1 MATITSANLGNGNG
15 SYTTDIVV
23 KDLDMTVS
31 NYVKDRT
38 PVTNM
43 AMSKKRKVNSTLHIW
58 PIDYFRTPTL
68 NAKLEGASVNTN
80 QVENN
85 TRANLGN
92 YTQIFTTT
100 IGATGTARAVE
111 QAGGDPQA
119 YQEVKQLTEIMFDV
133 ELQMVRADG
142 ASIKYSGQAATQ
154 GASPN
159 DGRRFGSLYAFAGT
173 RSGNDTD
180 GTSVLNIATSDSN
193 DTIGTTANTNT
204 PFNGLLSNAGLGYFT
219 FSSGVTLQA
228 FSPVLYKQLVTT
240 AEQRFNAKITNMVV
254 PTSLR
259 TTISDNIPQSRS
271 INRFNPADKGD
282 TIGTTVNTNTPFNG
296 ILSNA
301 GLGSFTFSTG
311 VTLQAFSPVLYKQL
325 VTTAEQRFNAKIT
338 NMVVPTSLR
347 TTISDNIPQ
356 SRSINRFNPADKGDT
371 IGTYEGDFNYT
382 YQIDDSWVMDQT
394 GSDNTSI
401 LFLNPDVVQW
411 GSLRE
416 LGPNNE
422 VFSNADAS
430 LDQYIMEGT
439 LIVRNPAG
447 VAVLAG
453 MTTGSVVTSP
463 RATGQVARYLT

>member
-1 MATITSANLGNGNG
+1 MATITSTSLGNGNG
-15 SYTTDIVV
+15 AYATDIVV

-38 PVTNM
+38 PLTNM
-43 AMSKKRKVNSTLHIW
+43 AMSKKRKINSTLHIW
-58 PIDYFRTPTL
+58 PNDYFRTPAL
-68 NAKLEGASVNTN
+68 NAKLEGAAVDATAAAS
-80 QVENN
+80 N
-85 TRANLGN
+85 TRSNLGN
-92 YTQIFTTT
+92 YTQIFTTV

-159 DGRRFGSLYAFAGT
+159 NGRRFGSLYSFAGT
-173 RSGNDTD
+173 RSGNPTS
-180 GTSVLNIATSDSN
+180 GTAVLNLAASDSN
-193 DTIGTTANTNT
+193 DTTSTTSTNT
-204 PFNGLLSNAGLGYFT
+204 PFNGVLSNAGLGYFS
-219 FSSGVTLQA
+219 FSSGQTLQA
-228 FSPVLYKQLVTT
+228 FSPVLYKQLVTV

-259 TTISDNIPQSRS
+259 TS
-271 INRFNPADKGD
+271 
-282 TIGTTVNTNTPFNG
+282 
-296 ILSNA
+296 
-301 GLGSFTFSTG
+301 
-311 VTLQAFSPVLYKQL
+311 
-325 VTTAEQRFNAKIT
+325 
-338 NMVVPTSLR
+338 
-347 TTISDNIPQ
+347 ISDNIPQ

-394 GSDNTSI
+394 GADNTSI

-453 MTTGSVVTSP
+453 MTTGAVVTTA
-463 RATGQVARYLT
+463 RASTQVQRYLA

>member
-1 MATITSANLGNGNG
+1 MSTITSANLGNGNG

-23 KDLDMTVS
+23 KDLDLTVS

-58 PIDYFRTPTL
+58 PNDYFRTPAL
-68 NAKLEGASVNTN
+68 NAKLEGAGVAASDAAS
-80 QVENN
+80 N
-85 TRANLGN
+85 TRSNLGN
-92 YTQIFTTT
+92 YTQIFTTV

-133 ELQMVRADG
+133 ELQMLRADG
-142 ASIKYSGQAATQ
+142 ASIKYSGQAASQ
-154 GASPN
+154 GSSPN
-159 DGRRFGSLYAFAGT
+159 NGRRFGSLFAFAGT
-173 RSGNDTD
+173 RSGNPTS
-180 GTSVLNIATSDSN
+180 GTAVLNLAASDSN
-193 DTIGTTANTNT
+193 DTTSTTATNT
-204 PFNGLLSNAGLGYFT
+204 PFNGSLANAGLGYFSFAT
-219 FSSGVTLQA
+219 GQTLQA
-228 FSPVLYKQLVTT
+228 FSPVLYKQLVTV

-259 TTISDNIPQSRS
+259 TSISDNI
-271 INRFNPADKGD
+271 A
-282 TIGTTVNTNTPFNG
+282 
-296 ILSNA
+296 
-301 GLGSFTFSTG
+301 
-311 VTLQAFSPVLYKQL
+311 
-325 VTTAEQRFNAKIT
+325 
-338 NMVVPTSLR
+338 
-347 TTISDNIPQ
+347 Q

-401 LFLNPDVVQW
+401 LFLNPDVIQW

-430 LDQYIMEGT
+430 LDQYILEGT

-453 MTTGSVVTSP
+453 MTTGAVVTTP
-463 RATGQVARYLT
+463 RATGQVARYLA

>member
-1 MATITSANLGNGNG
+1 MATITSTSLGNGNG
-15 SYTTDIVV
+15 AYATDIVV

-38 PVTNM
+38 PLTNM
-43 AMSKKRKVNSTLHIW
+43 AMSKKRKINSTLHIW
-58 PIDYFRTPTL
+58 PNDYFRTPAL
-68 NAKLEGASVNTN
+68 NAKLEGAAVDATAAAS
-80 QVENN
+80 N
-85 TRANLGN
+85 TRSNLGN
-92 YTQIFTTT
+92 YTQIFTTV

-154 GASPN
+154 GAAPN
-159 DGRRFGSLYAFAGT
+159 NGRRFGSLYSFAGT
-173 RSGNDTD
+173 RSGNPTS
-180 GTSVLNIATSDSN
+180 GTAVLNLAASDSN
-193 DTIGTTANTNT
+193 DTTSATSTNT
-204 PFNGLLSNAGLGYFT
+204 PFNGVLSNAGLGYFS
-219 FSSGVTLQA
+219 FSSGQTLQA
-228 FSPVLYKQLVTT
+228 FSPVLYKQLVT
-240 AEQRFNAKITNMVV
+240 V
-254 PTSLR
+254 
-259 TTISDNIPQSRS
+259 
-271 INRFNPADKGD
+271 
-282 TIGTTVNTNTPFNG
+282 
-296 ILSNA
+296 
-301 GLGSFTFSTG
+301 
-311 VTLQAFSPVLYKQL
+311 
-325 VTTAEQRFNAKIT
+325 AEQRFNAKIT

-394 GSDNTSI
+394 GADNTSI

-453 MTTGSVVTSP
+453 MTTGAVVTTP
-463 RATGQVARYLT
+463 RASAQVQRYLA

>member
-1 MATITSANLGNGNG
+1 MSTITSTTLGNGNG
-15 SYTTDIVV
+15 PYQTDIVV
-23 KDLDMTVS
+23 KDMDLTVS

-38 PVTNM
+38 PITNM
-43 AMSKKRKVNSTLHIW
+43 AMSKKRKINSTLHIW
-58 PIDYFRTPTL
+58 PNDYFRQPTL
-68 NAKLEGASVNTN
+68 NAALEGASVLSSAA
-80 QVENN
+80 ESN
-85 TRANLGN
+85 TRSNIGN
-92 YTQIFTTT
+92 YTQIFTTV

-142 ASIKYSGQAATQ
+142 ASIKYSGQSATQ
-154 GASPN
+154 GSAPN
-159 DGRRFGSLYAFAGT
+159 TGRRFGSLIAFAGT
-173 RSGNDTD
+173 RSGNPTS
-180 GTSVLNIATSDSN
+180 GTSVLNLATSDSN
-193 DTIGTTANTNT
+193 DTTTATSTNT
-204 PFNGLLSNAGLGYFT
+204 PFNGALSNAGLGYWT
-219 FSSGVTLQA
+219 VGSGTNTLQN

-254 PTSLR
+254 ATSMR
-259 TTISDNIPQSRS
+259 TS
-271 INRFNPADKGD
+271 
-282 TIGTTVNTNTPFNG
+282 
-296 ILSNA
+296 
-301 GLGSFTFSTG
+301 
-311 VTLQAFSPVLYKQL
+311 
-325 VTTAEQRFNAKIT
+325 
-338 NMVVPTSLR
+338 
-347 TTISDNIPQ
+347 ISDNIPQ

-382 YQIDDSWVMDQT
+382 YQIDDNWIMDQT
-394 GSDNTSI
+394 GSSNNNI

-447 VAVLAG
+447 VAVLAD
-453 MTTGSVVTSP
+453 MTPGDTVVTTP
-463 RATGQVARYLT
+463 RPSTQVQRYLA

>member
-282 TIGTTVNTNTPFNG
+282 TIGT
-296 ILSNA
+296 
-301 GLGSFTFSTG
+301 
-311 VTLQAFSPVLYKQL
+311 
-325 VTTAEQRFNAKIT
+325 
-338 NMVVPTSLR
+338 
-347 TTISDNIPQ
+347 
-356 SRSINRFNPADKGDT
+356 
-371 IGTYEGDFNYT
+371 YEGDFNYT

-394 GSDNTSI
+394 GADNTSI

-447 VAVLAG
+447 VAVLAA
-453 MTTGSVVTSP
+453 MTTGTPITTP
-463 RATGQVARYLT
+463 RPAAQVKRYLV

>member
-1 MATITSANLGNGNG
+1 MSTITSTSLGNGNG
-15 SYTTDIVV
+15 AYATDIVV

-38 PVTNM
+38 PITNM
-43 AMSKKRKVNSTLHIW
+43 AMSKKRKINSTLHIW
-58 PIDYFRTPTL
+58 PNDYFRTPAL
-68 NAKLEGASVNTN
+68 NAKLEGAAVDATAAAS
-80 QVENN
+80 N
-85 TRANLGN
+85 TRSNLGN
-92 YTQIFTTT
+92 YTQIFTTV

-133 ELQMVRADG
+133 ELQMLRADG

-154 GASPN
+154 GATPN
-159 DGRRFGSLYAFAGT
+159 NGRRFGSLYSFAGS
-173 RSGNDTD
+173 RSGNPTS
-180 GTSVLNIATSDSN
+180 GTAVLNLAASDSN
-193 DTIGTTANTNT
+193 DTTSATSTNT
-204 PFNGLLSNAGLGYFT
+204 PFNGVLSNAGLGYFS
-219 FSSGVTLQA
+219 FSTGQTLQA
-228 FSPVLYKQLVTT
+228 FSPVLYKQLVTV

-259 TTISDNIPQSRS
+259 TS
-271 INRFNPADKGD
+271 
-282 TIGTTVNTNTPFNG
+282 
-296 ILSNA
+296 
-301 GLGSFTFSTG
+301 
-311 VTLQAFSPVLYKQL
+311 
-325 VTTAEQRFNAKIT
+325 
-338 NMVVPTSLR
+338 
-347 TTISDNIPQ
+347 ISDNIPQ

-394 GSDNTSI
+394 GADNTSI

-447 VAVLAG
+447 VGVLAG
-453 MTTGSVVTSP
+453 MTTGAVVTTP
-463 RATGQVARYLT
+463 RASTQVQRYLA

>member
-1 MATITSANLGNGNG
+1 MSTITSANLGNGNG

-23 KDLDMTVS
+23 KDLDLTVS

-38 PVTNM
+38 PITNM

-58 PIDYFRTPTL
+58 PNDYFRTPAL
-68 NAKLEGASVNTN
+68 NAKLEGAGVAASDAAS
-80 QVENN
+80 N
-85 TRANLGN
+85 TRANCGN
-92 YTQIFTTT
+92 YTQIFTTV

-142 ASIKYSGQAATQ
+142 ASIKYSGQASSQ
-154 GASPN
+154 GTSPN
-159 DGRRFGSLYAFAGT
+159 NGRRFGSLYSFAGT
-173 RSGNDTD
+173 RSGNPTS
-180 GTSVLNIATSDSN
+180 GTAVLNLATSDSN
-193 DTIGTTANTNT
+193 DTTSTTSTNT
-204 PFNGLLSNAGLGYFT
+204 PFNGLLSNAGLGYFS
-219 FSSGVTLQA
+219 FSTGQTLQA
-228 FSPVLYKQLVTT
+228 FSPVLYKQLVT
-240 AEQRFNAKITNMVV
+240 V
-254 PTSLR
+254 
-259 TTISDNIPQSRS
+259 
-271 INRFNPADKGD
+271 
-282 TIGTTVNTNTPFNG
+282 
-296 ILSNA
+296 
-301 GLGSFTFSTG
+301 
-311 VTLQAFSPVLYKQL
+311 
-325 VTTAEQRFNAKIT
+325 AEQRFNAKIT

-394 GSDNTSI
+394 GADNTSI
-401 LFLNPDVVQW
+401 LFLNPDVIQW

-453 MTTGSVVTSP
+453 MTTGTVVTTQ
-463 RATGQVARYLT
+463 RASTQVQRYIA

>member
-1 MATITSANLGNGNG
+1 MATITSAALGNGNG

-58 PIDYFRTPTL
+58 PNDYFRVPAL
-68 NAKLEGASVNTN
+68 NAKLEGAAVDSSAAAS
-80 QVENN
+80 N
-85 TRANLGN
+85 TRSNLGN
-92 YTQIFTTT
+92 YTQIFTTV

-133 ELQMVRADG
+133 ELQMVRADA
-142 ASIKYSGQAATQ
+142 ASIKYSGQASTTQ
-154 GASPN
+154 SSPN
-159 DGRRFGSLYAFAGT
+159 NGRRFGSLFAFAGT
-173 RSGNDTD
+173 RSGNPTS
-180 GTSVLNIATSDSN
+180 GTAVLNIATSDSN
-193 DTIGTTANTNT
+193 DTTSATSTNT
-204 PFNGLLSNAGLGYFT
+204 PFNGSLANAGLGYFSFAT
-219 FSSGVTLQA
+219 GQTLQA
-228 FSPVLYKQLVTT
+228 FSPVLYKQLVT
-240 AEQRFNAKITNMVV
+240 V
-254 PTSLR
+254 
-259 TTISDNIPQSRS
+259 
-271 INRFNPADKGD
+271 
-282 TIGTTVNTNTPFNG
+282 
-296 ILSNA
+296 
-301 GLGSFTFSTG
+301 
-311 VTLQAFSPVLYKQL
+311 
-325 VTTAEQRFNAKIT
+325 AEQRFNAKIT

-453 MTTGSVVTSP
+453 MTTGTVVTTA

>member
-1 MATITSANLGNGNG
+1 MATITSAALGNGNG

-38 PVTNM
+38 PITNM
-43 AMSKKRKVNSTLHIW
+43 AMSKKRKINSTLHIW
-58 PIDYFRTPTL
+58 PNDYFRVPAL
-68 NAKLEGASVNTN
+68 NAKLEGAAVDSSAAAS
-80 QVENN
+80 N
-85 TRANLGN
+85 TRSNLGN
-92 YTQIFTTT
+92 YTQIFTTV

-159 DGRRFGSLYAFAGT
+159 NGRRFGSLYAFAGT

-180 GTSVLNIATSDSN
+180 GTSVLNLATSDSN
-193 DTIGTTANTNT
+193 DTTSATNTNQ
-204 PFNGLLSNAGLGYFT
+204 PFNGSLANAGLGYFT
-219 FSSGVTLQA
+219 FSSGVTLQQ
-228 FSPVLYKQLVTT
+228 FSPYLYKQLVTT

-254 PTSLR
+254 PTSMR
-259 TTISDNIPQSRS
+259 THISDMMPTSRS

-282 TIGTTVNTNTPFNG
+282 TI
-296 ILSNA
+296 S
-301 GLGSFTFSTG
+301 
-311 VTLQAFSPVLYKQL
+311 
-325 VTTAEQRFNAKIT
+325 
-338 NMVVPTSLR
+338 
-347 TTISDNIPQ
+347 
-356 SRSINRFNPADKGDT
+356 
-371 IGTYEGDFNYT
+371 TYEGDFNYT

-394 GSDNTSI
+394 GADNTSA

-447 VAVLAG
+447 VAVLAAISP
-453 MTTGSVVTSP
+453 TGAAVTSARP
-463 RATGQVARYLT
+463 SAQCQRYLT

>member
-1 MATITSANLGNGNG
+1 MATITSAALGNGNG

-23 KDLDMTVS
+23 KDLDLTVS

-58 PIDYFRTPTL
+58 PNDYFRVPAL
-68 NAKLEGASVNTN
+68 NAKLEGASVAASDAAS
-80 QVENN
+80 N
-85 TRANLGN
+85 TRSNLGN

-133 ELQMVRADG
+133 ELQMLRADG
-142 ASIKYSGQAATQ
+142 ASIKYSGQAASQ

-159 DGRRFGSLYAFAGT
+159 NGRRFGSLFAFAGT

-180 GTSVLNIATSDSN
+180 GTSVLNLATSDGD
-193 DTIGTTANTNT
+193 DTTSATATNT
-204 PFNGLLSNAGLGYFT
+204 PFNGVLANAGLGYFT
-219 FSSGVTLQA
+219 FSTGVTLQA
-228 FSPVLYKQLVTT
+228 FSPVLYKQLVTV

-259 TTISDNIPQSRS
+259 TTISDNI
-271 INRFNPADKGD
+271 A
-282 TIGTTVNTNTPFNG
+282 
-296 ILSNA
+296 
-301 GLGSFTFSTG
+301 
-311 VTLQAFSPVLYKQL
+311 
-325 VTTAEQRFNAKIT
+325 
-338 NMVVPTSLR
+338 
-347 TTISDNIPQ
+347 Q

-401 LFLNPDVVQW
+401 LFLNPDVIQW

-447 VAVLAG
+447 VAVLAA
-453 MTTGSVVTSP
+453 MTTGAVVTTP
-463 RATGQVARYLT
+463 RATAQVKRYLA

>member
-1 MATITSANLGNGNG
+1 MSTITSASLGNGNG

-58 PIDYFRTPTL
+58 PNDYFRTPAL
-68 NAKLEGASVNTN
+68 NAKLEGAAVDSTAAAS
-80 QVENN
+80 N

-92 YTQIFTTT
+92 YTQIFTTV

-133 ELQMVRADG
+133 ELQLVRADG

-154 GASPN
+154 GSGAPN
-159 DGRRFGSLYAFAGT
+159 TGRRMGSLYSFAGT
-173 RSGNDTD
+173 RSGNPTS
-180 GTSVLNIATSDSN
+180 GTAVLNIATSDSN
-193 DTIGTTANTNT
+193 DTTSTTSTNT
-204 PFNGLLSNAGLGYFT
+204 PFNGSLANAGLGYFS
-219 FSSGVTLQA
+219 FASGQTLQQ
-228 FSPVLYKQLVTT
+228 FSPFLYKQLVTT

-254 PTSLR
+254 PTSMR
-259 TTISDNIPQSRS
+259 THISD
-271 INRFNPADKGD
+271 
-282 TIGTTVNTNTPFNG
+282 
-296 ILSNA
+296 
-301 GLGSFTFSTG
+301 
-311 VTLQAFSPVLYKQL
+311 TL
-325 VTTAEQRFNAKIT
+325 
-338 NMVVPTSLR
+338 PT
-347 TTISDNIPQ
+347 

-382 YQIDDSWVMDQT
+382 YQIDDCWIMDQT
-394 GSDNTSI
+394 GADNTSV
-401 LFLNPDVVQW
+401 LFMNPDVIQW

-447 VAVLAG
+447 VGVLAG
-453 MTTGSVVTSP
+453 ISPTGAAVTAP
-463 RATGQVARYLT
+463 RPTAQCARYLT

>member
-1 MATITSANLGNGNG
+1 MATITSTSLGNGNG
-15 SYTTDIVV
+15 AYATDIVV

-38 PVTNM
+38 PLTNM
-43 AMSKKRKVNSTLHIW
+43 AMSKKRKINSTLHIW
-58 PIDYFRTPTL
+58 PNDYFRTPAL
-68 NAKLEGASVNTN
+68 NAKLEGAAVDATAAAS
-80 QVENN
+80 N
-85 TRANLGN
+85 TRSNLGN
-92 YTQIFTTT
+92 YTQIFTTV

-159 DGRRFGSLYAFAGT
+159 NGRRFGSLYSFAGT
-173 RSGNDTD
+173 RSGNPTS
-180 GTSVLNIATSDSN
+180 GTAVLNLAASDSN
-193 DTIGTTANTNT
+193 DTTSTTSTNT
-204 PFNGLLSNAGLGYFT
+204 PFNGVLSNAGLGYFS
-219 FSSGVTLQA
+219 FSSGQTLQA
-228 FSPVLYKQLVTT
+228 FSPVLYKQLVTV

-259 TTISDNIPQSRS
+259 TS
-271 INRFNPADKGD
+271 
-282 TIGTTVNTNTPFNG
+282 
-296 ILSNA
+296 
-301 GLGSFTFSTG
+301 
-311 VTLQAFSPVLYKQL
+311 
-325 VTTAEQRFNAKIT
+325 
-338 NMVVPTSLR
+338 
-347 TTISDNIPQ
+347 ISDNIPQ

-394 GSDNTSI
+394 GADNTSI

-453 MTTGSVVTSP
+453 MTTGAVVTTP
-463 RATGQVARYLT
+463 RASTQVQRYLA

>member
-1 MATITSANLGNGNG
+1 MATITSASLGNGNG

-38 PVTNM
+38 PITNM

-58 PIDYFRTPTL
+58 PNDYFRVPAL
-68 NAKLEGASVNTN
+68 NAKLEGAAVDSTAAAS
-80 QVENN
+80 N

-92 YTQIFTTT
+92 YTQIFTTV

-133 ELQMVRADG
+133 ELQMVRADA
-142 ASIKYSGQAATQ
+142 ASIKYSGQASTTQ
-154 GASPN
+154 SSPN
-159 DGRRFGSLYAFAGT
+159 NGRRFGSLFSFAGT
-173 RSGNDTD
+173 RSGNPTS
-180 GTSVLNIATSDSN
+180 GTGVLNIATSDSN
-193 DTIGTTANTNT
+193 DTTSATSTNT
-204 PFNGLLSNAGLGYFT
+204 PFAGSLANAGLGYFSFAT
-219 FSSGVTLQA
+219 GQTLQA
-228 FSPVLYKQLVTT
+228 FSPVLYKQLVT
-240 AEQRFNAKITNMVV
+240 V
-254 PTSLR
+254 
-259 TTISDNIPQSRS
+259 
-271 INRFNPADKGD
+271 
-282 TIGTTVNTNTPFNG
+282 
-296 ILSNA
+296 
-301 GLGSFTFSTG
+301 
-311 VTLQAFSPVLYKQL
+311 
-325 VTTAEQRFNAKIT
+325 AEQRFNAKIT

-453 MTTGSVVTSP
+453 MTTGAVVTTA
-463 RATGQVARYLT
+463 RASTQVARYLT

>member
-38 PVTNM
+38 PITNM

-58 PIDYFRTPTL
+58 PVDYYRTPAL
-68 NAKLEGASVNTN
+68 NAKLEGAAVSTALAAD
-80 QVENN
+80 N
-85 TRANLGN
+85 TRANIGN
-92 YTQIFTTT
+92 YTQIFSTV

-154 GASPN
+154 GGGAPN
-159 DGRRFGSLYAFAGT
+159 TGRRFGSLFSYAGT

-180 GTSVLNIATSDSN
+180 GTSVLNLATSDGN
-193 DTIGTTANTNT
+193 DVTSATATNQ
-204 PFNGLLSNAGLGYFT
+204 PFNGLLPNAGLGYFT
-219 FSSGVTLQA
+219 FGSGVTLQQ
-228 FSPVLYKQLVTT
+228 FSPFLYKQLVTT
-240 AEQRFNAKITNMVV
+240 AEQRFNAKITNMVA
-254 PTSLR
+254 PTSMR
-259 TTISDNIPQSRS
+259 THISDM
-271 INRFNPADKGD
+271 
-282 TIGTTVNTNTPFNG
+282 
-296 ILSNA
+296 L
-301 GLGSFTFSTG
+301 
-311 VTLQAFSPVLYKQL
+311 
-325 VTTAEQRFNAKIT
+325 
-338 NMVVPTSLR
+338 PT
-347 TTISDNIPQ
+347 

-394 GSDNTSI
+394 GSDNTSV

-422 VFSNADAS
+422 VFSSADAS

-447 VAVLAG
+447 VAVLAAVSP
-453 MTTGSVVTSP
+453 TGAAVTVP
-463 RATGQVARYLT
+463 RPSAQVQRYL

>member
-1 MATITSANLGNGNG
+1 MSTITSANLGNGNG

-38 PVTNM
+38 PLTNM

-58 PIDYFRTPTL
+58 PVDYYRTPVL
-68 NAKLEGASVNTN
+68 NAKLEGAAVAASAADS
-80 QVENN
+80 N
-85 TRANLGN
+85 TRANCGN
-92 YTQIFTTT
+92 YTQIFTTV

-142 ASIKYSGQAATQ
+142 ASIKYSGQSASQ
-154 GASPN
+154 GSSPN
-159 DGRRFGSLYAFAGT
+159 NGRRFGSLYAFAGT

-180 GTSVLNIATSDSN
+180 GTSVLNLASSDGTDTTSATD
-193 DTIGTTANTNT
+193 TNT
-204 PFNGLLSNAGLGYFT
+204 PFNALLSNAGLGYFT
-219 FSSGVTLQA
+219 FASGVTLQQ
-228 FSPVLYKQLVTT
+228 FSPYLYKQLVTT

-254 PTSLR
+254 PTSMR
-259 TTISDNIPQSRS
+259 THISD
-271 INRFNPADKGD
+271 
-282 TIGTTVNTNTPFNG
+282 
-296 ILSNA
+296 
-301 GLGSFTFSTG
+301 
-311 VTLQAFSPVLYKQL
+311 
-325 VTTAEQRFNAKIT
+325 
-338 NMVVPTSLR
+338 MMPT
-347 TTISDNIPQ
+347 

-394 GSDNTSI
+394 GADNTSA
-401 LFLNPDVVQW
+401 LFLNPDVIQW

-416 LGPNNE
+416 LAPNNE
-422 VFSNADAS
+422 VFSSADAS

-447 VAVLAG
+447 VAVLAAVSPTG
-453 MTTGSVVTSP
+453 AAVTTP
-463 RATGQVARYLT
+463 RPTAQVKRYLS

>member
-1 MATITSANLGNGNG
+1 MSTITSAALGNGNG

-58 PIDYFRTPTL
+58 PNDYFRVPAL
-68 NAKLEGASVNTN
+68 NAKLEGASVDSTAAAS
-80 QVENN
+80 N
-85 TRANLGN
+85 TRSNLGN
-92 YTQIFTTT
+92 YTQIFTTV

-133 ELQMVRADG
+133 ELQMLRADG

-154 GASPN
+154 GSSPDN
-159 DGRRFGSLYAFAGT
+159 GRRFGSLFAFAGT
-173 RSGNDTD
+173 RSGNPTS
-180 GTSVLNIATSDSN
+180 GTGVLNIATSDSN
-193 DTIGTTANTNT
+193 DAIGTTASTNT
-204 PFNGLLSNAGLGYFT
+204 PFNGSLANAGLGYFSFAT
-219 FSSGVTLQA
+219 GQTLQA
-228 FSPVLYKQLVTT
+228 FSPVLYKQLVT
-240 AEQRFNAKITNMVV
+240 V
-254 PTSLR
+254 
-259 TTISDNIPQSRS
+259 
-271 INRFNPADKGD
+271 
-282 TIGTTVNTNTPFNG
+282 
-296 ILSNA
+296 
-301 GLGSFTFSTG
+301 
-311 VTLQAFSPVLYKQL
+311 
-325 VTTAEQRFNAKIT
+325 AEQRFNAKIT

-430 LDQYIMEGT
+430 LDQYILEGT

-453 MTTGSVVTSP
+453 MTTGAVVTTA
-463 RATGQVARYLT
+463 RATAQVKRYLA

>member
-1 MATITSANLGNGNG
+1 MSTITTANLGNGNG
-15 SYTTDIVV
+15 PYATDIVV

-38 PVTNM
+38 PITNM
-43 AMSKKRKVNSTLHIW
+43 AMSKKRKINSTLHIW

-68 NAKLEGASVNTN
+68 NAKLEGASVDTS

-85 TRANLGN
+85 TRANCGN

-133 ELQMVRADG
+133 EQQMVRADG
-142 ASIKYSGQAATQ
+142 ASIKYSGQSATQ

-159 DGRRFGSLYAFAGT
+159 NGRRFGSLYAFAGT

-180 GTSVLNIATSDSN
+180 GTSVLNLATSDSN
-193 DTIGTTANTNT
+193 DTIGSTVNTNV
-204 PFNGLLSNAGLGYFT
+204 PFNGLLSNSGLGY
-219 FSSGVTLQA
+219 
-228 FSPVLYKQLVTT
+228 
-240 AEQRFNAKITNMVV
+240 
-254 PTSLR
+254 
-259 TTISDNIPQSRS
+259 
-271 INRFNPADKGD
+271 
-282 TIGTTVNTNTPFNG
+282 
-296 ILSNA
+296 
-301 GLGSFTFSTG
+301 FTFSTG
-311 VTLQAFSPVLYKQL
+311 VTLQPFSPVLYKQL

-371 IGTYEGDFNYT
+371 IGTYEGDVNYT
-382 YQIDDSWVMDQT
+382 YQIDDNWIMDQT
-394 GSDNTSI
+394 GADNTSI

-447 VAVLAG
+447 VAVLAAI
-453 MTTGSVVTSP
+453 TTGTPITTP
-463 RATGQVARYLT
+463 RPSAQVARYLT

>member
-1 MATITSANLGNGNG
+1 MSTITSANLGNGNG

-38 PVTNM
+38 PLTNM

-58 PIDYFRTPTL
+58 PVDYYRTPVL
-68 NAKLEGASVNTN
+68 NAKLEGAAVAASAADS
-80 QVENN
+80 N
-85 TRANLGN
+85 TRANCGN
-92 YTQIFTTT
+92 YTQIFTTV

-142 ASIKYSGQAATQ
+142 ASIKYSGQAASQ

-180 GTSVLNIATSDSN
+180 GTSVLNLAASDGT
-193 DTIGTTANTNT
+193 DTTTATNTNT
-204 PFNGLLSNAGLGYFT
+204 PFNALLSNAGLGYFT
-219 FSSGVTLQA
+219 FASGVTLQQ
-228 FSPVLYKQLVTT
+228 FSPYLYKQLVTT

-254 PTSLR
+254 PTSMR
-259 TTISDNIPQSRS
+259 THISDQ
-271 INRFNPADKGD
+271 
-282 TIGTTVNTNTPFNG
+282 
-296 ILSNA
+296 
-301 GLGSFTFSTG
+301 
-311 VTLQAFSPVLYKQL
+311 
-325 VTTAEQRFNAKIT
+325 
-338 NMVVPTSLR
+338 MPT
-347 TTISDNIPQ
+347 

-394 GSDNTSI
+394 GADNTSA
-401 LFLNPDVVQW
+401 LFLNPDVIQW

-422 VFSNADAS
+422 VFSSADAS

-447 VAVLAG
+447 VAVLAAVSPSG
-453 MTTGSVVTSP
+453 AAVTANRP
-463 RATGQVARYLT
+463 TAQVKRYLA

>member
-1 MATITSANLGNGNG
+1 MSTITSAALGNGAG
-15 SYTTDIVV
+15 SYQTDIVV
-23 KDLDMTVS
+23 KDLDLTVS

-43 AMSKKRKVNSTLHIW
+43 AMSKKRKINSTLHIW
-58 PIDYFRTPTL
+58 PIDYFRTPAL
-68 NAKLEGASVNTN
+68 NAALEGASVTAAAAAS
-80 QVENN
+80 N

-92 YTQIFTTT
+92 YTQIFTTV

-142 ASIKYSGQAATQ
+142 ASIKYSGQSATQ
-154 GASPN
+154 GSSPN
-159 DGRRFGSLYAFAGT
+159 NGRRFGSLYAFAGT
-173 RSGNDTD
+173 RSGNDTS
-180 GTSVLNIATSDSN
+180 GTSVLNLASSDSN
-193 DTIGTTANTNT
+193 DTTSTVSTNT
-204 PFNGLLSNAGLGYFT
+204 PFNGVLSNAGLGYFSYGSNET
-219 FSSGVTLQA
+219 AQA
-228 FSPVLYKQLVTT
+228 FSPVLYKQLVTV
-240 AEQRFNAKITNMVV
+240 AEQRFNAKITNIMAPV
-254 PTSLR
+254 SQR
-259 TTISDNIPQSRS
+259 TYISDNI
-271 INRFNPADKGD
+271 A
-282 TIGTTVNTNTPFNG
+282 
-296 ILSNA
+296 
-301 GLGSFTFSTG
+301 
-311 VTLQAFSPVLYKQL
+311 
-325 VTTAEQRFNAKIT
+325 
-338 NMVVPTSLR
+338 
-347 TTISDNIPQ
+347 Q

-382 YQIDDSWVMDQT
+382 YQIDDNWIMDQT
-394 GSDNTSI
+394 GADNTSI

-447 VAVLAG
+447 VAVLAAITPSDTIV
-453 MTTGSVVTSP
+453 TTARPS
-463 RATGQVARYLT
+463 AQVQRYQA

>member
-1 MATITSANLGNGNG
+1 MATITSAALGNGNG

-23 KDLDMTVS
+23 KDLDLTVS

-43 AMSKKRKVNSTLHIW
+43 AMSKKRKINSTLHIW
-58 PIDYFRTPTL
+58 PNDYFRTPAL
-68 NAKLEGASVNTN
+68 NAKLEGAAVTAGAAAS
-80 QVENN
+80 N
-85 TRANLGN
+85 TRSNLGN
-92 YTQIFTTT
+92 YTQIFTTV

-133 ELQMVRADG
+133 ELQMLRADG

-154 GASPN
+154 GSTPN
-159 DGRRFGSLYAFAGT
+159 DGRRFGSLFAFAGT

-180 GTSVLNIATSDSN
+180 GTSVLNLAASDSD
-193 DTIGTTANTNT
+193 DTTSAVATNT
-204 PFNGLLSNAGLGYFT
+204 PFNGSLANAGLGYFT

-228 FSPVLYKQLVTT
+228 FSPVLYKQLVT
-240 AEQRFNAKITNMVV
+240 V
-254 PTSLR
+254 
-259 TTISDNIPQSRS
+259 
-271 INRFNPADKGD
+271 
-282 TIGTTVNTNTPFNG
+282 
-296 ILSNA
+296 
-301 GLGSFTFSTG
+301 
-311 VTLQAFSPVLYKQL
+311 
-325 VTTAEQRFNAKIT
+325 AEQRFNAKIT

-447 VAVLAG
+447 VAVLAA
-453 MTTGSVVTSP
+453 MTTGSVVTTP
-463 RATGQVARYLT
+463 RAAAQVKRYLA

>member
-1 MATITSANLGNGNG
+1 MATITSTALGNGNG

-58 PIDYFRTPTL
+58 PNDYFRVPAL
-68 NAKLEGASVNTN
+68 NAKLEGAAVDASAAAS
-80 QVENN
+80 N
-85 TRANLGN
+85 TRSNLGN
-92 YTQIFTTT
+92 YTQIFTTV

-133 ELQMVRADG
+133 ELQMVRADA
-142 ASIKYSGQAATQ
+142 ASIKYSGQASTTQ
-154 GASPN
+154 SSPN
-159 DGRRFGSLYAFAGT
+159 NGRRFGSLFAFAGT
-173 RSGNDTD
+173 RSGNPTS
-180 GTSVLNIATSDSN
+180 GTAVLNIATSDSN
-193 DTIGTTANTNT
+193 DTTSATSTNT
-204 PFNGLLSNAGLGYFT
+204 PFNGSLANAGLGYFSFAT
-219 FSSGVTLQA
+219 GQTLQA
-228 FSPVLYKQLVTT
+228 FSPVLYKQLVT
-240 AEQRFNAKITNMVV
+240 V
-254 PTSLR
+254 
-259 TTISDNIPQSRS
+259 
-271 INRFNPADKGD
+271 
-282 TIGTTVNTNTPFNG
+282 
-296 ILSNA
+296 
-301 GLGSFTFSTG
+301 
-311 VTLQAFSPVLYKQL
+311 
-325 VTTAEQRFNAKIT
+325 AEQRFNAKIT

-453 MTTGSVVTSP
+453 MTTGTVVTSP

>member
-1 MATITSANLGNGNG
+1 MSTITSAALGNGNG

-43 AMSKKRKVNSTLHIW
+43 AMSKKRKINSTLHIW
-58 PIDYFRTPTL
+58 PNDYFRTPAL
-68 NAKLEGASVNTN
+68 NAKLEGASVTAGAAAS
-80 QVENN
+80 N
-85 TRANLGN
+85 TRSNLGN
-92 YTQIFTTT
+92 YTQIFTTV

-133 ELQMVRADG
+133 ELQMLRADG

-154 GASPN
+154 GSTPN
-159 DGRRFGSLYAFAGT
+159 DGRRFGSLFAFAGT

-180 GTSVLNIATSDSN
+180 GTSVLNLAASDSD
-193 DTIGTTANTNT
+193 DTTTAVATNT
-204 PFNGLLSNAGLGYFT
+204 PFNGSLANAGLGYFT

-228 FSPVLYKQLVTT
+228 FSPVLYKQLVT
-240 AEQRFNAKITNMVV
+240 V
-254 PTSLR
+254 
-259 TTISDNIPQSRS
+259 
-271 INRFNPADKGD
+271 
-282 TIGTTVNTNTPFNG
+282 
-296 ILSNA
+296 
-301 GLGSFTFSTG
+301 
-311 VTLQAFSPVLYKQL
+311 
-325 VTTAEQRFNAKIT
+325 AEQRFNAKIT

-447 VAVLAG
+447 VAVLAA
-453 MTTGSVVTSP
+453 MTTGAVVTTP
-463 RATGQVARYLT
+463 RAAAQVKRYLA

>member
-1 MATITSANLGNGNG
+1 MSTITSAALGNGNG

-58 PIDYFRTPTL
+58 PNDYFRTPAL
-68 NAKLEGASVNTN
+68 NAKLEGAAVDST
-80 QVENN
+80 QAASN
-85 TRANLGN
+85 TRSNLGN
-92 YTQIFTTT
+92 YTQIFTTV

-133 ELQMVRADG
+133 ELQMLRADG

-154 GASPN
+154 GSSPDN
-159 DGRRFGSLYAFAGT
+159 GRRFGSLFAFAGT
-173 RSGNDTD
+173 RSGNPTS
-180 GTSVLNIATSDSN
+180 GTGVLNIATSDSN
-193 DTIGTTANTNT
+193 DTIGTTASTNT
-204 PFNGLLSNAGLGYFT
+204 PFNGSLANAGLGYFSFAT
-219 FSSGVTLQA
+219 GQTLQA
-228 FSPVLYKQLVTT
+228 FSPVLYKQLVT
-240 AEQRFNAKITNMVV
+240 V
-254 PTSLR
+254 
-259 TTISDNIPQSRS
+259 
-271 INRFNPADKGD
+271 
-282 TIGTTVNTNTPFNG
+282 
-296 ILSNA
+296 
-301 GLGSFTFSTG
+301 
-311 VTLQAFSPVLYKQL
+311 
-325 VTTAEQRFNAKIT
+325 AEQRFNAKIT

-453 MTTGSVVTSP
+453 MTTGAVVTTARP
-463 RATGQVARYLT
+463 VAQVKRYLA

>member
-1 MATITSANLGNGNG
+1 MATITSAALGNGNG

-38 PVTNM
+38 PITNM

-58 PIDYFRTPTL
+58 PNDYFRVPAL
-68 NAKLEGASVNTN
+68 NAKLEGAAVDSTAAAS
-80 QVENN
+80 N

-92 YTQIFTTT
+92 YTQIFTTV

-133 ELQMVRADG
+133 ELQMVRADA
-142 ASIKYSGQAATQ
+142 ASIKYSGQASTTQ
-154 GASPN
+154 SSPN
-159 DGRRFGSLYAFAGT
+159 NGRRFGSLFSFAGT
-173 RSGNDTD
+173 RSGNPTS
-180 GTSVLNIATSDSN
+180 GTGVLNIATSDSN
-193 DTIGTTANTNT
+193 DTTSATSTNT
-204 PFNGLLSNAGLGYFT
+204 PFAGSLANAGLGYFSFAT
-219 FSSGVTLQA
+219 GQTLQA

-259 TTISDNIPQSRS
+259 TTISDNS
-271 INRFNPADKGD
+271 
-282 TIGTTVNTNTPFNG
+282 
-296 ILSNA
+296 
-301 GLGSFTFSTG
+301 
-311 VTLQAFSPVLYKQL
+311 
-325 VTTAEQRFNAKIT
+325 
-338 NMVVPTSLR
+338 
-347 TTISDNIPQ
+347 PQ

-453 MTTGSVVTSP
+453 MTTGAVVTTA
-463 RATGQVARYLT
+463 RASTQVARYLT

>member
-1 MATITSANLGNGNG
+1 
-15 SYTTDIVV
+15 
-23 KDLDMTVS
+23 
-31 NYVKDRT
+31 
-38 PVTNM
+38 
-43 AMSKKRKVNSTLHIW
+43 
-58 PIDYFRTPTL
+58 
-68 NAKLEGASVNTN
+68 
-80 QVENN
+80 
-85 TRANLGN
+85 LGN
-92 YTQIFTTT
+92 YTQIFTTV

-133 ELQMVRADG
+133 ELQMLRADG

-154 GASPN
+154 GGSPN
-159 DGRRFGSLYAFAGT
+159 DGRRFGSLFSFAGT

-180 GTSVLNIATSDSN
+180 GTSVLNLATSDSD
-193 DTIGTTANTNT
+193 DTTSAVATNT
-204 PFNGLLSNAGLGYFT
+204 PFNGSLANAGLGYFT

-228 FSPVLYKQLVTT
+228 FSPVLYKQLVT
-240 AEQRFNAKITNMVV
+240 V
-254 PTSLR
+254 
-259 TTISDNIPQSRS
+259 
-271 INRFNPADKGD
+271 
-282 TIGTTVNTNTPFNG
+282 
-296 ILSNA
+296 
-301 GLGSFTFSTG
+301 
-311 VTLQAFSPVLYKQL
+311 
-325 VTTAEQRFNAKIT
+325 AEQRFNAKIT

-430 LDQYIMEGT
+430 LDQYILEGT

-447 VAVLAG
+447 VAVLAA
-453 MTTGSVVTSP
+453 MTTGAVVTTP
-463 RATGQVARYLT
+463 RAAAQVKRYLA

>member
-23 KDLDMTVS
+23 KDLDLTVS

-43 AMSKKRKVNSTLHIW
+43 AMSKKRKINSTLHIW
-58 PIDYFRTPTL
+58 PNDYFRTPAL
-68 NAKLEGASVNTN
+68 NAKLEGAAVTAGAAAS
-80 QVENN
+80 N
-85 TRANLGN
+85 TRSNLGN
-92 YTQIFTTT
+92 YTQIFTTV

-133 ELQMVRADG
+133 ELQMLRADG
-142 ASIKYSGQAATQ
+142 ASIKYAGQAATQ
-154 GASPN
+154 GSTPN
-159 DGRRFGSLYAFAGT
+159 DGRRFGSLFAFAGT

-180 GTSVLNIATSDSN
+180 GTSVLNLAASDSD
-193 DTIGTTANTNT
+193 DTTSAVATNT
-204 PFNGLLSNAGLGYFT
+204 PFNGSLANAGLGYFT

-228 FSPVLYKQLVTT
+228 FSPVLYKQLVT
-240 AEQRFNAKITNMVV
+240 V
-254 PTSLR
+254 
-259 TTISDNIPQSRS
+259 
-271 INRFNPADKGD
+271 
-282 TIGTTVNTNTPFNG
+282 
-296 ILSNA
+296 
-301 GLGSFTFSTG
+301 
-311 VTLQAFSPVLYKQL
+311 
-325 VTTAEQRFNAKIT
+325 AEQRFNAKIT

-453 MTTGSVVTSP
+453 MTTGTVVTTA
-463 RATGQVARYLT
+463 RAAGQVARYLT

>member
-1 MATITSANLGNGNG
+1 MATITSAALGNGNG

-58 PIDYFRTPTL
+58 PNDYFRVPAL
-68 NAKLEGASVNTN
+68 NAKLEGAAVDSSAAAS
-80 QVENN
+80 N
-85 TRANLGN
+85 TRSNLGN
-92 YTQIFTTT
+92 YTQIFTTV

-133 ELQMVRADG
+133 ELQMVRADA
-142 ASIKYSGQAATQ
+142 ASVKYAGQASTTQ
-154 GASPN
+154 SSPN
-159 DGRRFGSLYAFAGT
+159 NGRRFGSLFAFAGT
-173 RSGNDTD
+173 RSGNPTS
-180 GTSVLNIATSDSN
+180 GTAVLNIATSDSN
-193 DTIGTTANTNT
+193 DTTSATSTNT
-204 PFNGLLSNAGLGYFT
+204 PFNGSLANAGLGYFSFAT
-219 FSSGVTLQA
+219 GQTLQA
-228 FSPVLYKQLVTT
+228 FSPVLYKQLVTV

-259 TTISDNIPQSRS
+259 TS
-271 INRFNPADKGD
+271 
-282 TIGTTVNTNTPFNG
+282 
-296 ILSNA
+296 
-301 GLGSFTFSTG
+301 
-311 VTLQAFSPVLYKQL
+311 
-325 VTTAEQRFNAKIT
+325 
-338 NMVVPTSLR
+338 
-347 TTISDNIPQ
+347 ISDNIPQ

>member
-1 MATITSANLGNGNG
+1 MATITSANLGNGNN

-23 KDLDMTVS
+23 KDLDLTVS

-43 AMSKKRKVNSTLHIW
+43 AMSKKRKINSTLHIW
-58 PIDYFRTPTL
+58 PNDYFRTPAL
-68 NAKLEGASVNTN
+68 NAALEGAAVTAGAAAS
-80 QVENN
+80 N
-85 TRANLGN
+85 TRSNLGN
-92 YTQIFTTT
+92 YSQIFTTV

-133 ELQMVRADG
+133 ELQCLRADG
-142 ASIKYSGQAATQ
+142 ASVKYAGQASTTQ
-154 GASPN
+154 SSPN
-159 DGRRFGSLYAFAGT
+159 NGRRFGSLFAFAGT
-173 RSGNDTD
+173 RSGNPTS
-180 GTSVLNIATSDSN
+180 GTAVLNVATSDSN
-193 DTIGTTANTNT
+193 DTTATVSTNT
-204 PFNGLLSNAGLGYFT
+204 PFNGSLANAGLGYFSFAT
-219 FSSGVTLQA
+219 GQTLQA
-228 FSPVLYKQLVTT
+228 FSPVLYKQLVTV

-259 TTISDNIPQSRS
+259 TSISDNI
-271 INRFNPADKGD
+271 A
-282 TIGTTVNTNTPFNG
+282 
-296 ILSNA
+296 
-301 GLGSFTFSTG
+301 
-311 VTLQAFSPVLYKQL
+311 
-325 VTTAEQRFNAKIT
+325 
-338 NMVVPTSLR
+338 
-347 TTISDNIPQ
+347 Q

-401 LFLNPDVVQW
+401 LFLNPDVIQW

-453 MTTGSVVTSP
+453 MTTGAVVTSP
-463 RATGQVARYLT
+463 RASTQVQRYLA

>member
-1 MATITSANLGNGNG
+1 MALITSAALGNGNG

-38 PVTNM
+38 PITNM

-58 PIDYFRTPTL
+58 PVDYYRTPAL
-68 NAKLEGASVNTN
+68 NAQLEGAAVTTALSAS
-80 QVENN
+80 N
-85 TRANLGN
+85 TRANIGN
-92 YTQIFTTT
+92 YTQIFTTV

-154 GASPN
+154 GGGAPN
-159 DGRRFGSLYAFAGT
+159 TGRRFGSLFSYAGT
-173 RSGNDTD
+173 RSGNPTS
-180 GTSVLNIATSDSN
+180 GTAVLNLATSDGN
-193 DTIGTTANTNT
+193 DVTSTTSTNQ
-204 PFNGLLSNAGLGYFT
+204 PFNGLLSNAGLGYFSFAT
-219 FSSGVTLQA
+219 GQTLQQ
-228 FSPVLYKQLVTT
+228 FSPFLYKQLVTT

-254 PTSLR
+254 PTSMR
-259 TTISDNIPQSRS
+259 THISD
-271 INRFNPADKGD
+271 
-282 TIGTTVNTNTPFNG
+282 
-296 ILSNA
+296 
-301 GLGSFTFSTG
+301 
-311 VTLQAFSPVLYKQL
+311 QL
-325 VTTAEQRFNAKIT
+325 
-338 NMVVPTSLR
+338 PT
-347 TTISDNIPQ
+347 

-394 GSDNTSI
+394 GSDNNSV
-401 LFLNPDVVQW
+401 LFMNPDVIQW

-422 VFSNADAS
+422 VFSSADAS

-447 VAVLAG
+447 VGVLSGISPTGAAVTA
-453 MTTGSVVTSP
+453 P
-463 RATGQVARYLT
+463 RASTQVQRYL

>member
-38 PVTNM
+38 PLTNM

-58 PIDYFRTPTL
+58 PVDFYRTPAL
-68 NAKLEGASVNTN
+68 NAKLEGAAVQAS
-80 QVENN
+80 QAADN
-85 TRANLGN
+85 TRANCGN
-92 YTQIFTTT
+92 YTQIFTTV

-159 DGRRFGSLYAFAGT
+159 NGRRFGSLYSFAGT

-180 GTSVLNIATSDSN
+180 GTSVLNLATSDGN
-193 DTIGTTANTNT
+193 DVTSPTDTNV

-219 FSSGVTLQA
+219 FASGQTLQQ
-228 FSPVLYKQLVTT
+228 FSPFLYKQLVTT

-254 PTSLR
+254 PTSMR
-259 TTISDNIPQSRS
+259 THISD
-271 INRFNPADKGD
+271 
-282 TIGTTVNTNTPFNG
+282 
-296 ILSNA
+296 
-301 GLGSFTFSTG
+301 
-311 VTLQAFSPVLYKQL
+311 
-325 VTTAEQRFNAKIT
+325 
-338 NMVVPTSLR
+338 MMR
-347 TTISDNIPQ
+347 T

-394 GSDNTSI
+394 GADNTSC
-401 LFLNPDVVQW
+401 LFLNPDVIQW

-422 VFSNADAS
+422 VFSSADAS

-447 VAVLAG
+447 VAVLDAISP
-453 MTTGSVVTSP
+453 TGAAVTGP
-463 RATGQVARYLT
+463 RPAAQVRRYLA

>member
-1 MATITSANLGNGNG
+1 MSTITSANLGNGNG

-38 PVTNM
+38 PITNM

-58 PIDYFRTPTL
+58 PVDYYRVPAL
-68 NAKLEGASVNTN
+68 NAKLEGAAVTAALAAD
-80 QVENN
+80 N
-85 TRANLGN
+85 TRANCGN
-92 YTQIFTTT
+92 YTQIFTTV

-142 ASIKYSGQAATQ
+142 ASIKYSGQSATQ
-154 GASPN
+154 GGGAPN
-159 DGRRFGSLYAFAGT
+159 TGRRFGSLYAFAGT

-180 GTSVLNIATSDSN
+180 GTSVLNIATN
-193 DTIGTTANTNT
+193 DGNDVTSATDTNQ

-219 FSSGVTLQA
+219 FSSGVTTQQ
-228 FSPVLYKQLVTT
+228 FSPFLYKQLVTT

-254 PTSLR
+254 PTSMR
-259 TTISDNIPQSRS
+259 THISD
-271 INRFNPADKGD
+271 
-282 TIGTTVNTNTPFNG
+282 
-296 ILSNA
+296 
-301 GLGSFTFSTG
+301 
-311 VTLQAFSPVLYKQL
+311 TL
-325 VTTAEQRFNAKIT
+325 
-338 NMVVPTSLR
+338 PT
-347 TTISDNIPQ
+347 

-394 GSDNTSI
+394 GADNTSV
-401 LFLNPDVVQW
+401 LFLNPDVIQW

-422 VFSNADAS
+422 VFSSADAS
-430 LDQYIMEGT
+430 LDQYLMEGT

-447 VAVLAG
+447 VAVLAAISP
-453 MTTGSVVTSP
+453 TGAAVTAP
-463 RATGQVARYLT
+463 RTASKCQRYLT

>member
-1 MATITSANLGNGNG
+1 MSTITSTTLGNGNG
-15 SYTTDIVV
+15 PYQTDIVV
-23 KDLDMTVS
+23 KDMDLTVS

-38 PVTNM
+38 PITNM
-43 AMSKKRKVNSTLHIW
+43 AMSKKRKINSTLHIW
-58 PIDYFRTPTL
+58 PNDYFRQPTL
-68 NAKLEGASVNTN
+68 NAAIEGAAVTAYTPES
-80 QVENN
+80 N
-85 TRANLGN
+85 TRSNLGN
-92 YTQIFTTT
+92 YTQIFQTV

-142 ASIKYSGQAATQ
+142 ASIKYSGQSATQ

-159 DGRRFGSLYAFAGT
+159 NGRRFGSLFAFAGT
-173 RSGNDTD
+173 RSGNPTD
-180 GTSVLNIATSDSN
+180 GSDVLNVATSDDD
-193 DTIGTTANTNT
+193 DTTYVQNTNT
-204 PFNGLLSNAGLGYFT
+204 PFNGTLAKAGSCYFT
-219 FSSGVTLQA
+219 FSSGVTTQP
-228 FSPVLYKQLVTT
+228 FSPVLYKQLVT
-240 AEQRFNAKITNMVV
+240 V
-254 PTSLR
+254 
-259 TTISDNIPQSRS
+259 
-271 INRFNPADKGD
+271 
-282 TIGTTVNTNTPFNG
+282 
-296 ILSNA
+296 
-301 GLGSFTFSTG
+301 
-311 VTLQAFSPVLYKQL
+311 
-325 VTTAEQRFNAKIT
+325 AEQRFNAKIT

-382 YQIDDSWVMDQT
+382 YQIDDCWVMDQT

-401 LFLNPDVVQW
+401 LFLNPDVIQW

-447 VAVLAG
+447 VAVLAAISP
-453 MTTGSVVTSP
+453 TGAAVTGP
-463 RATGQVARYLT
+463 RPAAQVKRYLA

>member
-1 MATITSANLGNGNG
+1 MSTITSANLGNGNG

-38 PVTNM
+38 PLTNM

-58 PIDYFRTPTL
+58 PVDYYRVPAL
-68 NAKLEGASVNTN
+68 NAKLEGAAVAASAADS
-80 QVENN
+80 N
-85 TRANLGN
+85 TRANCGN
-92 YTQIFTTT
+92 YTQIFTTV

-133 ELQMVRADG
+133 ELQLVRADG

-159 DGRRFGSLYAFAGT
+159 NGRRFGSLYSFAGT

-180 GTSVLNIATSDSN
+180 GTSVLNIATADGT
-193 DTIGTTANTNT
+193 DTTSATDTNV
-204 PFNGLLSNAGLGYFT
+204 PFNALLSNAGLGYFT
-219 FSSGVTLQA
+219 FASGVTLQQ
-228 FSPVLYKQLVTT
+228 FSPYLYKQLVTV

-254 PTSLR
+254 PTSMR
-259 TTISDNIPQSRS
+259 THISD
-271 INRFNPADKGD
+271 
-282 TIGTTVNTNTPFNG
+282 
-296 ILSNA
+296 
-301 GLGSFTFSTG
+301 
-311 VTLQAFSPVLYKQL
+311 
-325 VTTAEQRFNAKIT
+325 
-338 NMVVPTSLR
+338 MMPT
-347 TTISDNIPQ
+347 

-394 GSDNTSI
+394 GADNTSA
-401 LFLNPDVVQW
+401 LFLNPDVIQW

-422 VFSNADAS
+422 VFSSADAS

-447 VAVLAG
+447 VAVLAAISP
-453 MTTGSVVTSP
+453 TGAAVTANRP
-463 RATGQVARYLT
+463 TAQVKRYLT